1 MSSFDYLKT
10 AIKQQG
16 CTLQQVADASG
27 MTKGYLSQLLNAKI
41 KSPSAQKLEALHRFL
56 GLEFPRQKKTIGV
69 VFGKFYPLHTGH
81 IYLIQRACSQVDEL
95 HIIMGF
101 DDTRDRALFEDS
113 AMSQQPT
120 VPDRLRWLLQTF
132 KYQKNI
138 RIHAFNEEGMEPY
151 PHGWDV
157 WSNGIKKFM
166 AEKGIQPDLIYTSEE
181 ADAPQ
186 YMEHLGIETVLVDP
200 KRTFMS
206 ISGAQI
212 RENPFRYWEYIPT
225 EVKPFFVRTV
235 AILGGE
241 SSGKSTLIVA
251 DKWLSAKWVYAICHT
266 IGAITL
272 FMAAQVTTP
281 EAMFLVI
288 LINSFAYM
296 PTLGLINT
304 ISYYRLQNAGMD
316 IVTDFPPIR
325 IWGTIGFI
333 MAMWVVS
340 LSGFELSH
348 MQLYIGAALSAILV
362 LFTLTLPHIPVAK
375 QQANQSWTT
384 LLGLDAFALFKN
396 KRMAI
401 FFIFSML
408 LGAELQIT
416 NMFGNTFLHS
426 FDKDPM
432 FASSFIVQ
440 HASIIMSISQI
451 SETLFILTIP
461 FFLSRYGIKNVMM
474 ISIVAW
480 ILRFALF
487 AYGDP
492 TPFGTVLL
500 VLSMIVY
507 GCAFDFFNISG
518 SVFVEKEV
526 SPAIRA
532 SAQGMFLMMTNGF
545 GCILGGIVSGKVVE
559 MYTQNGITDWQT
571 VWLIFAGYSV
581 VLAFAFMAMFKYKH
595 VRVPTGT
602 QTVSH

>member
-1 MSSFDYLKT
+1 VKKQWIVGTALLMLMTGNVWADGEPPTENILKDQFKKQYHGILKLDVISLKNLDAKGNQATWSAEGDVSSSDDLYTWVGQLADYELLEQTWTKDKPVKFSAMLT
-10 AIKQQG
+10 SKG
-16 CTLQQVADASG
+16 TPASG
-27 MTKGYLSQLLNAKI
+27 WSVNFYSFQAAASDRGRVVDDIKTNNKYLIVNSEDFNYRFSQLESALNN
-41 KSPSAQKLEALHRFL
+41 
-56 GLEFPRQKKTIGV
+56 
-69 VFGKFYPLHTGH
+69 
-81 IYLIQRACSQVDEL
+81 
-95 HIIMGF
+95 
-101 DDTRDRALFEDS
+101 
-113 AMSQQPT
+113 
-120 VPDRLRWLLQTF
+120 
-132 KYQKNI
+132 QKNSI
-138 RIHAFNEEGMEPY
+138 PAL
-151 PHGWDV
+151 
-157 WSNGIKKFM
+157 
-166 AEKGIQPDLIYTSEE
+166 EK
-181 ADAPQ
+181 
-186 YMEHLGIETVLVDP
+186 
-200 KRTFMS
+200 
-206 ISGAQI
+206 
-212 RENPFRYWEYIPT
+212 
-225 EVKPFFVRTV
+225 EVK
-235 AILGGE
+235 AL
-241 SSGKSTLIVA
+241 
-251 DKWLSAKWVYAICHT
+251 DKQ
-266 IGAITL
+266 
-272 FMAAQVTTP
+272 M
-281 EAMFLVI
+281 
-288 LINSFAYM
+288 
-296 PTLGLINT
+296 
-304 ISYYRLQNAGMD
+304 
-316 IVTDFPPIR
+316 
-325 IWGTIGFI
+325 
-333 MAMWVVS
+333 VVS